1 MKIIVCIKQVPD
13 TNDVKWSKDN
23 NLIREGL
30 ISVVN
35 PYDVL
40 AIQFA
45 LDIKEKIKNTTI
57 SLLSMGPKGAVDAID
72 FGLNRGCDCGYLL
85 SDKKFSGSDTVA
97 TSKTLYYAIKN
108 VIKNFDLIIT
118 GQFATDGDTAQ
129 TPYMLANLLNIPN
142 VGFVYKIDEIDDKKI
157 VLYSAKDD
165 GTYKIEGNY
174 PLLVSISKYDG
185 KLYKPKIKDYI
196 NAKDKE
202 IKILNAEDI
211 NMPGELTGIKG
222 SPTYVSKAYKPQN
235 NRVCKFIETKNL
247 LNEIKI
253 NE

>member
-1 MKIIVCIKQVPD
+1 MTKETISVEAKELTVEQLENHFQNKYTKAQILEELEAMVKAGVITDSD
-13 TNDVKWSKDN
+13 TLNTDTSTGGVSQEYIDN
-23 NLIREGL
+23 NGDGQGGVYFYSNL
-30 ISVVN
+30 
-35 PYDVL
+35 Y
-40 AIQFA
+40 
-45 LDIKEKIKNTTI
+45 
-57 SLLSMGPKGAVDAID
+57 
-72 FGLNRGCDCGYLL
+72 
-85 SDKKFSGSDTVA
+85 SGSTQ
-97 TSKTLYYAIKN
+97 
-108 VIKNFDLIIT
+108 
-118 GQFATDGDTAQ
+118 GDGDTAQ

-235 NRVCKFIETKNL
+235 NRVCKFIETKDL